1 MKNDFTKEELRE
13 MLILYWKNLS
23 RKVKPRSFSN
33 GIWKKIEQKLKNQL
47 DELKK

>member
-33 GIWKKIEQKLKNQL
+33 GIWHKIEKKLKNQL